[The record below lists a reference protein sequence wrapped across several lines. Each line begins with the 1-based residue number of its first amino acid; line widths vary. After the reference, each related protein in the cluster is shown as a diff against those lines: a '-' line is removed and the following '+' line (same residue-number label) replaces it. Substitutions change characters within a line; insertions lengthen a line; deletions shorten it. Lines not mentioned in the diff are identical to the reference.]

1 VALATTPAG
10 SAAVDLGTVGVI
22 AEGATEASAR
32 GKPDVSAINKSRRN
46 RALRPKKPEYA
57 MTGILAGIVLGWIV
71 GFGIELRFK
80 QNMLIMMG
88 AGVAG
93 LVLGAGFEAIRFW
106 WRMRRFRVNQQ
117 SET

>member
-1 VALATTPAG
+1 
-10 SAAVDLGTVGVI
+10 LGTAGVVTDAAAQ
-22 AEGATEASAR
+22 AE
-32 GKPDVSAINKSRRN
+32 PDVSTINKSRRN

-57 MTGILAGIVLGWIV
+57 MTGILVGIVVGWMV

-88 AGVAG
+88 SGLAG

-106 WRMRRFRVNQQ
+106 WRMRRFRVDQQ
-117 SET
+117 SES